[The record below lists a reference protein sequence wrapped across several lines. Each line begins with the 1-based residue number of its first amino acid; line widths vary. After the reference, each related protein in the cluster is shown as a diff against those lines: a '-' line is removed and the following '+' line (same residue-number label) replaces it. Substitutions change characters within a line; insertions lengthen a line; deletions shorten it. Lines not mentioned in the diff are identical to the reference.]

1 MRTFASGP
9 RRVATVLSRRRS
21 TSKTP
26 HTLARVLRAVGNR
39 GVQRLLRSTLEAA
52 RSSSQ
57 SERDADRC
65 TDGVTNDTSTEFVGP
80 HVEAHFGRDL
90 SQVRVHTD
98 DRASRLNRV
107 LGSDAFTH
115 GSDIYFAN
123 GHVTPRVLAHELG
136 HAAEQAASGVAH
148 VQRHLLLTGGAN
160 DIRRFLSMCE
170 RASGLVLRRDA
181 ATHEVHDVG
190 TEAAPAQSQAF
201 ATHLTEIMNADPQ
214 DAEVQVGT
222 DQPHVLGGAFPLPR
236 DLTGAQVQQIDMDD
250 IEAFEAGAPGFGI
263 ASLLHEMVE
272 NFEAHSHVPVAGTDL
287 FPGAHQAGLGAES
300 EVMTDVFGA
309 PSSRVATAR
318 EPLFPGIVR
327 NNYDV
332 ESFYVVVT
340 VRDNPVTHSV
350 VITSARIAPKVDVL
364 STTVDHFPT
373 NVADLPPAGGAIAL
387 AVATTLIA
395 NPSAT
400 VLVEGFTDNVG
411 TDWDNLV
418 LARDRANHGALALAF
433 LGIAPERIHMDPIG
447 ARNFVDSNATDAHRT
462 RNRRIV
468 YTVTRPGP

>member
-9 RRVATVLSRRRS
+9 RRMATILACRRS
-21 TSKTP
+21 ASKAPQTF
-26 HTLARVLRAVGNR
+26 ARVLRALGNR
-39 GVQRLLRSTLEAA
+39 GVQRLLRSTVDAA
-52 RSSSQ
+52 KSSSQ
-57 SERDADRC
+57 SEREADRC
-65 TDGVTNDTSTEFVGP
+65 ADDVTNDTPTESVQT
-80 HVEAHFGRDL
+80 HVEARLDRDL
-90 SQVRVHTD
+90 SHVRVHTD
-98 DRASRLNRV
+98 DRASRLNHL
-107 LGSDAFTH
+107 LGSAAFTH

-123 GHVTPRVLAHELG
+123 GRVTPKVLAHELG
-136 HAAEQAASGVAH
+136 HAAEQAESGVPH
-148 VQRHLLLTGGAN
+148 VQRHLLLTGGSGE
-160 DIRRFLSMCE
+160 IRRFLAICE

-181 ATHEVHDVG
+181 TTHEVHDVG
-190 TEAAPAQSQAF
+190 SQATPARSQAF
-201 ATHLTEIMNADPQ
+201 ATHLAEIMNADPQ
-214 DAEVQVGT
+214 NAEVQVGT

-236 DLTGAQVQQIDMDD
+236 DLTGSQVQHIDMDD

-287 FPGAHQAGLGAES
+287 FPQAHRAGLGAES

-309 PSSRVATAR
+309 PSNRVATAR

-332 ESFYVVVT
+332 ESFYVVAT

-373 NVADLPPAGGAIAL
+373 NVADLPPAGGTIAL
-387 AVATTLIA
+387 AVATALFV

-433 LGIAPERIHMDPIG
+433 LGIAPERIHVDPIG
-447 ARNFVDSNATDAHRT
+447 ARNFVGPNTTDANRA

-468 YTVTRPGP
+468 FTVTRPGP